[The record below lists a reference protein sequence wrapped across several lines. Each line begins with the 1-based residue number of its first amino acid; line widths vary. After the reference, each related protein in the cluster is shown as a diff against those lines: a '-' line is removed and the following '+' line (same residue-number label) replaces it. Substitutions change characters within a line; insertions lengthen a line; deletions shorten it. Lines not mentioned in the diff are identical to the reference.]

1 MVEVKIL
8 KSSKEEIEV
17 ELDNV
22 TISEILR
29 VYLNKDPA
37 VAVAVWKRTHP
48 TKRPVMLVRVKEKSA
63 KKVIADAVSHITK
76 DLDKVLDDFK
86 KLK

>member
-1 MVEVKIL
+1 MVEVKVL
-8 KSSKEEIEV
+8 KSSKDEMEV

-22 TISEILR
+22 TIAEILR

-48 TKRPVMLVRVKEKSA
+48 TKNPIMLVRVKEKSA
-63 KKVIADAVSHITK
+63 KKVISDAVAHISK

-86 KLK
+86 KNK